1 MRDGRSWMRGE
12 TDRHEGS
19 TRVCEK
25 ATRTDNPPNPTK
37 ATISTPSTLLEEL
50 VERTR
55 TSSLQVAVVVG
66 LVLILLAVGAAY
78 LDGVLIEPFDS
89 ALWRNIMLWPAIT
102 VYTILI
108 LPILRRL
115 RDDAIKSVRPLVT
128 TGDDDFHRLLA
139 GASLFNRRREWLAL
153 GMCAVAGVVLSRP
166 WWGYLR
172 PGLTLYLMGTGA
184 LGLGMT
190 GWFVYSSLSG
200 TRLFSQLQRY
210 LLDINVFDLKP
221 LEPIGRWSLGIAL
234 ALIGGTT
241 LSLLLFTQHIL
252 ILETVIIYVP
262 LILAPVSVFFLNMWS
277 THRIMIEA
285 KERELARV
293 RSSLETAYE
302 ALNER
307 ASKGEIDDTAALLS
321 SFSAWVTVET
331 RVGAVPAWPYT
342 HSILRSLAASALAPI
357 VVVTVGGVLLE
368 LLLRLVSPTG

>member
-1 MRDGRSWMRGE
+1 MRGE

-25 ATRTDNPPNPTK
+25 ATWTDNPPNPTE

-50 VERTR
+50 VERTGI
-55 TSSLQVAVVVG
+55 SSLQVAVTVG

-78 LDGVLIEPFDS
+78 LDGVLTEPFDS
-89 ALWRNIMLWPAIT
+89 ALWRNMMLWPAIT
-102 VYTILI
+102 VYNFLI

-115 RDDAIKSVRPLVT
+115 RDDAIKSFRPLVT

-166 WWGYLR
+166 FWGYLP
-172 PGLTLYLMGTGA
+172 PGLRLYLMGTGA

-190 GWFVYSSLSG
+190 GWFIYSSLSG
-200 TRLFSQLQRY
+200 TGLFSQLQRY

-221 LEPIGRWSLGIAL
+221 LEPVGRWSLGIAL
-234 ALIGGTT
+234 FFIGGTT
-241 LSLLLFTQHIL
+241 LSLLLITQVIL
-252 ILETVIIYVP
+252 SLETVIIYVP
-262 LILAPVSVFFLNMWS
+262 LILVPVSVFFLNMWS
-277 THRIMIEA
+277 THRVMIEA

-293 RSSLETAYE
+293 RASLDTAYE
-302 ALNER
+302 ALNDR

-331 RVGAVPAWPYT
+331 RVEAVPEWPYT
-342 HSILRSLAASALAPI
+342 HSILRSLVASALAPI
-357 VVVTVGGVLLE
+357 VVITVGGVLLE
-368 LLLRLVSPTG
+368 WLLRLVSPTG